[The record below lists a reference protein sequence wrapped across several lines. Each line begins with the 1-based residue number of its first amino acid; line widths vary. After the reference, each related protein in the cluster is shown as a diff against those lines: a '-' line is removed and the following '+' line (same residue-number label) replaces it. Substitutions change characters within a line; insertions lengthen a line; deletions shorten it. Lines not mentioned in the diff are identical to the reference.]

1 METDAPELSIQLRQ
15 LTYLVEVARSDNWTE
30 AADQLGISQPA
41 LSQSMHELEKR
52 FGVQLFEAVGRRRV
66 LTVEGNQAV
75 AYAREILNTTEDLRT
90 DLRATGSAMHGRLRV
105 GMIDA
110 ASLYVLPEAIRSF
123 RLDHPEVELE
133 LTVAPSTPLLDG
145 LRALEL
151 DIVFVTGP
159 VAEPQ
164 LESQPVV
171 EEPLFLYGPPDG
183 DPATG
188 DWVTYP
194 ATSRTRGSIDR
205 FFADFRWSPHIILE
219 SANPAVL
226 AQMVGLGF
234 GWSILPEAVGEA
246 GPFQL
251 EKRRVRPVASRSLVA
266 AWRQSASQNPRIAAF
281 REAALARS
289 LSRRDGEGR

>member
-15 LTYLVEVARSDNWTE
+15 LAYLAAVARAANWTD

-41 LSQSMHELEKR
+41 LSQSMHELERR

-66 LTVEGNQAV
+66 LTAEGRQAV
-75 AYAREILNTTEDLRT
+75 AYSREILNTTEDLRA

-123 RLDHPEVELE
+123 RLDYPEVDLE

-145 LRALEL
+145 LRALEH
-151 DIVFVTGP
+151 DIVFATGP
-159 VAEPQ
+159 VVGPQ
-164 LESQPVV
+164 LESQPVA

-188 DWVTYP
+188 DWIMYP

-205 FFADFRWSPHIILE
+205 FFTDEGWSPHIILE

-251 EKRRVRPVASRSLVA
+251 EKRRAEPVASRRLVA
-266 AWRQSASQNPRIAAF
+266 AWRKSASGNPRITAF
-281 REAALARS
+281 RAAA
-289 LSRRDGEGR
+289 GA

>member
-1 METDAPELSIQLRQ
+1 MEIDAPELSIQLRQ
-15 LTYLVEVARSDNWTE
+15 LAYLATVARSVNWTD

-41 LSQSMHELEKR
+41 LSQSMHELERR

-66 LTVEGNQAV
+66 LTAEGRQAV
-75 AYAREILNTTEDLRT
+75 AYSREILNTTEDLRT

-110 ASLYVLPEAIRSF
+110 ASLYVLPEAIRTF
-123 RLDHPEVELE
+123 RTNHPEVDLE

-145 LRALEL
+145 LRALEH
-151 DIVFVTGP
+151 DIVFITGP
-159 VAEPQ
+159 VVGPQ
-164 LESQPVV
+164 LESQPIV

-188 DWVTYP
+188 DWVMYP
-194 ATSRTRGSIDR
+194 ATSRTRRSIER
-205 FFADFRWSPHIILE
+205 FFADEGWSPHIILE

-234 GWSILPEAVGEA
+234 GWSILPEAVGET

-251 EKRRVRPVASRSLVA
+251 EKRRAKPVARRLLVA
-266 AWRQSASQNPRIAAF
+266 AWRQSASPNPRIEAF
-281 REAALARS
+281 RVAAGA
-289 LSRRDGEGR
+289 